1 MKPLG
6 ELQLRGGWGG
16 YNPGRLLRGGDPALN
31 LERQDRFGDVQDSR
45 R

>member
-6 ELQLRGGWGG
+6 ELQLVGGGG
-16 YNPGRLLRGGDPALN
+16 KDNPGRLLRGGDPELS
-31 LERQDRFGDVQDSR
+31 LERQDRFGNVQDSR

>member
-16 YNPGRLLRGGDPALN
+16 GIILEGFSEEVTLR
-31 LERQDRFGDVQDSR
+31 
-45 R
+45 